1 MQTVCSSPAFV
12 LFALHN
18 DGVLCL
24 VSIADRRCTDVQQ
37 HLSMTMPWLQW
48 EQRPGETIYKGHRSY
63 DLMLNLQLGIRWS
76 ISRNARDPVLKNL
89 PTSVFSEKVNLA
101 SLL

>member
-1 MQTVCSSPAFV
+1 
-12 LFALHN
+12 
-18 DGVLCL
+18 
-24 VSIADRRCTDVQQ
+24 
-37 HLSMTMPWLQW
+37 MTTPWLQW

-76 ISRNARDPVLKNL
+76 ISRNARDPVLKEL

-101 SLL
+101 SPHWQGL